1 MYNICNIMY
10 IIYVYIKIYIY
21 IYIFN
26 VYIYSSIYIA
36 YHFILQRLNPSV
48 FGIWWG
54 WWSEHSVS

>member
-1 MYNICNIMY
+1 M
-10 IIYVYIKIYIY
+10 YIY
-21 IYIFN
+21 IYN